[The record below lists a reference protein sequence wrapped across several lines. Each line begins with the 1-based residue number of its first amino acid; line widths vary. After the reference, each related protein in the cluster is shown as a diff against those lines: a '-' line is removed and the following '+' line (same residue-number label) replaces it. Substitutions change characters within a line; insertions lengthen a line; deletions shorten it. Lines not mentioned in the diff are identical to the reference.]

1 MTASADELLPENFI
15 DHLHALLRAH
25 PQGIDEYSLIKR
37 LAADFPDSPFAVA
50 GALREPLALF
60 QLHFL
65 LFHQLYRLADQVAAQ
80 DLQLDIHALSIR
92 LGPRMPGREALQ
104 REDPLRAY
112 YLDWAQWVETNTADV
127 ERLLGDFYQ
136 GKTNVPADEH
146 AAALQ
151 LFELQE
157 PLTPKDV
164 KQRHRQLLSQH
175 HPDRGGSTADAQA
188 INDAFL
194 ILQRYYGKV

>member
-1 MTASADELLPENFI
+1 MTASADELLPKDFV
-15 DHLHALLRAH
+15 DHLHGLLRAH
-25 PQGIDEYSLIKR
+25 PQGIDEYALIKR
-37 LAADFPDSPFAVA
+37 LAADFPDSPFAVT

-65 LFHQLYRLADQVAAQ
+65 LFHQLYRLADQVAEQ
-80 DLQLDIHALSIR
+80 GLQLDIHALSIK
-92 LGPRMPGREALQ
+92 LGPRMPGYEALQ
-104 REDPLRAY
+104 REDPLRSY
-112 YLDWAQWVETNTADV
+112 YLDWVQWVETNAADV

-136 GKTNVPADEH
+136 GQTRVPAEEH
-146 AAALQ
+146 AAALA

-157 PLTPKDV
+157 PLTPREV

-175 HPDRGGSTADAQA
+175 HPDRGGSTAAAQA